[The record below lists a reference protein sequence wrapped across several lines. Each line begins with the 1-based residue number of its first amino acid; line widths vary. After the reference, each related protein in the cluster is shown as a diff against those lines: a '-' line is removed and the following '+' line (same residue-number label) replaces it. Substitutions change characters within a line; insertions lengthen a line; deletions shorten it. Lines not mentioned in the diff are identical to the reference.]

1 MRLLPKWMSIGAGFR
16 ALNLRNIFVFLFFSI
31 ISPNLFFQKSLILG
45 TRLRKRL
52 QVDTQLGVIYMG
64 GKHGKT
70 EM

>member
-1 MRLLPKWMSIGAGFR
+1 MSIGAGFR
-16 ALNLRNIFVFLFFSI
+16 ALNLRNISVFIYHRI

-45 TRLRKRL
+45 TRRLRKRL

>member
-1 MRLLPKWMSIGAGFR
+1 MSIGAGFR
-16 ALNLRNIFVFLFFSI
+16 ALNLRNISVFIYHRI

-45 TRLRKRL
+45 TCLRKRL

-70 EM
+70 EL

>member
-1 MRLLPKWMSIGAGFR
+1 MSIGAGFR
-16 ALNLRNIFVFLFFSI
+16 ALNLRNISVFFFFLSYHRTF
-31 ISPNLFFQKSLILG
+31 FFQKSLILG